1 MSVRKKIFLGI
12 GSLLLIV
19 VVYIGFTMLTT
30 TSLSPF
36 AVETYQGNDISMKIE
51 YCRPYKKERLLF
63 GSAED
68 DALQPHGQYWRLGAN
83 KATKLTL
90 DTDIKFGGELLTK
103 GSYSLYAFPNEDHWV
118 IGINTE
124 SDRSGGSPPD
134 FSKDVARIKVPV
146 IHDVTSLEQFTI
158 SMQEEG
164 GHMVLVMQWDKTQV
178 HIPVE
183 SIG

>member
-19 VVYIGFTMLTT
+19 AGYIGYIMLTT
-30 TSLSPF
+30 SSLSPF
-36 AVETYQGNDISMKIE
+36 AVESYQANGISMEIE

-63 GSAED
+63 GPAED
-68 DALQPHGQYWRLGAN
+68 DALQPYGQYWRLGAN

-118 IGINTE
+118 VGINSE

-134 FSKDVARIKVPV
+134 FSRDIARIKIPV
-146 IHDVTSLEQFTI
+146 IQDVTSLEQFTI
-158 SMQEEG
+158 IMQEEG
-164 GHMVLVMQWDKTQV
+164 GNAVLVMQWDKTQV
-178 HIPVE
+178 RIPVK